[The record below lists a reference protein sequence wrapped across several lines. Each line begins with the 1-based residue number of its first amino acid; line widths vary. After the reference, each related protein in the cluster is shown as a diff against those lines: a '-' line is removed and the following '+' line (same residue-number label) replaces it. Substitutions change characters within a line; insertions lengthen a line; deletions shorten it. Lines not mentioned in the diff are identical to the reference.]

1 MTNPKS
7 PSRRRFL
14 GASAAALGAA
24 ALPGG
29 AFLASAAGQRAVPPL
44 PLGEL
49 TPPGNPGEDYWWKV
63 RSQFNVVDGMAFM
76 NNGTLGPSPR
86 IVADEEARI
95 YAEIAADPTN
105 GYRRDELHER
115 RKTLASF
122 IGAAPDE
129 VAYTR
134 STTEG
139 MNIFGR
145 GLDWR
150 EGDEV
155 LMCTHEHSGGIEPYI
170 HAQERYGAVIKWVD
184 VPVPP
189 ESREQIVSIYEKA
202 VGPRTRAI
210 MVSHLTYVTGLLMP
224 VKELTDLCR
233 RKNLLLSVD
242 GAHPLG
248 MIALDMGAMGCH
260 HYAGAGQKWLMAG
273 TGTGLSYLRRDT
285 IGDVWPL
292 IGAGSYRED
301 GERRFYEDSRKFE
314 NTGQRHVPSAFALV
328 KSVEFQNVIGK
339 DLIEARVRML
349 SRRLRD
355 GLAEIPGVKLWT
367 AKSDELAAGLT
378 LFSVRDLPMGNVQ
391 QAVLDRDRVFIR
403 TMSTGNL
410 NAVRASTHLYNMPHE
425 VDRLLSSVRHIAE
438 NPTSY
443 M

>member
-1 MTNPKS
+1 MTNLQS
-7 PSRRRFL
+7 FSRRRFL
-14 GASAAALGAA
+14 GASAAAFGAA

-29 AFLASAAGQRAVPPL
+29 AREASAAQRAVPPL
-44 PLGEL
+44 PLAEL
-49 TPPGNPGEDYWWKV
+49 TPPANPGEDYWWKV

-86 IVADEEARI
+86 LVADEEARI

-105 GYRRDELHER
+105 GYRRAELHEHR
-115 RKTLASF
+115 RTLASF
-122 IGAAPDE
+122 IGAEPDE
-129 VAYTR
+129 VTYTR

-155 LMCTHEHSGGIEPYI
+155 LMCTHEHNGGIEPYI
-170 HAQERYGAVIKWVD
+170 HARERYGVVIKWVD

-189 ESREQIVSIYEKA
+189 ESRDQIVSIYEKA

-224 VKELTDLCR
+224 IRELTELCT
-233 RKNLLLSVD
+233 RKNLLLTVD

-248 MIALDMGAMGCH
+248 MIPLDMREMGCH

-273 TGTGLSYLRRDT
+273 TGTGLSYIRRDT

-314 NTGQRHVPSAFALV
+314 NAGQRHVPSAFALV

-349 SRRLRD
+349 SRRLRE

-367 AKSDELAAGLT
+367 AAADDLAAGLT
-378 LFSVRDLPMGNVQ
+378 LFSVHDLPMDNVQ
-391 QAVLDRDRVFIR
+391 QAILKRDRVFIR
-403 TMSTGNL
+403 TMGTGNL

-425 VDRLLSSVRHIAE
+425 VDRLLAGVRHLAE
-438 NPTSY
+438 NPSSY

>member
-1 MTNPKS
+1 MTTSKL
-7 PSRRRFL
+7 SRRGFL
-14 GASAAALGAA
+14 GTSAAALGAA
-24 ALPGG
+24 ALP
-29 AFLASAAGQRAVPPL
+29 AHALSAQRAVPPL
-44 PLGEL
+44 PLTDL
-49 TPPGNPGEDYWWKV
+49 VPPTNPGEEYWWKV

-76 NNGTLGPSPR
+76 NNGTLGPNPR
-86 IVADEEARI
+86 VVADEEARV

-105 GYRRDELHER
+105 GYRRAELHEHR
-115 RKTLASF
+115 QTLASF
-122 IGAAPDE
+122 IGAEPDE
-129 VAYTR
+129 VTYTR

-155 LMCTHEHSGGIEPYI
+155 LMCTHEHNGGIEPYI
-170 HAQERYGAVIKWVD
+170 HAQERYGVVIEWVD
-184 VPVPP
+184 VPSPP

-202 VGPRTRAI
+202 IGPRTRAI

-224 VKELTDLCR
+224 IRELSALCAE
-233 RKNLLLSVD
+233 KNILLSVD

-248 MIALDMGAMGCH
+248 MIALDMHSAGCH

-273 TGTGLSYLRRDT
+273 TGTGLSYIRRDT

-314 NTGQRHVPSAFALV
+314 NTGQRHVPSAFAMV

-339 DLIEARVRML
+339 DRIEARVQML
-349 SRRLRD
+349 SRRLRE

-367 AKSDELAAGLT
+367 SSSDELAAGLT
-378 LFSVRDLPMGNVQ
+378 LFSVHDLPMENVQ
-391 QAVLDRDRVFIR
+391 QAILDHDRVFIR
-403 TMSTGNL
+403 TMGTGNL
-410 NAVRASTHLYNMPHE
+410 NAVRASTHIYNMPHE
-425 VDRLLSSVRHIAE
+425 VDRLLAGVRRIAA
-438 NPTSY
+438 NPTAY

>member
-1 MTNPKS
+1 MTDRTL
-7 PSRRRFL
+7 SRRRFL
-14 GASAAALGAA
+14 GVSAAALGAQALSGGVGA
-24 ALPGG
+24 AP
-29 AFLASAAGQRAVPPL
+29 AGQRAFPPL
-44 PLGEL
+44 PLDDL
-49 TPPGNPGEDYWWKV
+49 VPPADPGEDFWWKV

-86 IVADEEARI
+86 VVADEEARI

-105 GYRRDELHER
+105 GYRRAELHER
-115 RKTLASF
+115 RQTLASF
-122 IGAAPDE
+122 IGAEPDE
-129 VAYTR
+129 VTYTR

-150 EGDEV
+150 AGDEV
-155 LMCTHEHSGGIEPYI
+155 VMCTHEHNGGIEPYI
-170 HAQERYGAVIKWVD
+170 HARDRYGVVIKWVD
-184 VPVPP
+184 VPAPP
-189 ESREQIVSIYEKA
+189 ESADQILSIYEKA
-202 VGPRTRAI
+202 IGPRTRAI
-210 MVSHLTYVTGLLMP
+210 MVSHITYVTGLLMP
-224 VKELTDLCR
+224 IRELTELCI
-233 RKNLLLSVD
+233 RKNLMLSVD

-248 MIALDMGAMGCH
+248 MIALDMKTMGCH

-292 IGAGSYRED
+292 IGAGSYRRD

-339 DLIEARVRML
+339 DLIEKRVRML

-355 GLAEIPGVKLWT
+355 GLREIPGVRLWT
-367 AKSDELAAGLT
+367 ATGDDLAAGLT
-378 LFSVRDLPMGNVQ
+378 LFSIHDLPMENVQ
-391 QAVLDRDRVFIR
+391 QAILDRDRVFIR
-403 TMSTGNL
+403 TMGTGNL

-425 VDRLLSSVRHIAE
+425 VDRLLSSVRHLAA
-438 NPTSY
+438 NPTDY
-443 M
+443 L

>member
-1 MTNPKS
+1 MTS
-7 PSRRRFL
+7 SSRFTRRSFL
-14 GASAAALGAA
+14 GASAAFGAA
-24 ALPGG
+24 AWPMR
-29 AFLASAAGQRAVPPL
+29 AHAATAGQRAVPPL
-44 PLGEL
+44 PLTEL
-49 TPPGNPGEDYWWKV
+49 IPPASPDEDYWWKV

-105 GYRRDELHER
+105 GYRRAELHEKR
-115 RKTLASF
+115 ETLAAF
-122 IGAAPDE
+122 IGAEPDE
-129 VAYTR
+129 VTYTR

-155 LMCTHEHSGGIEPYI
+155 LMCTHEHNGGIEPYI
-170 HAQERYGAVIKWVD
+170 HAQERYGVVIRWVD
-184 VPVPP
+184 VPSPP
-189 ESREQIVSIYEKA
+189 EGVDQIVSIYEEA
-202 VGPRTRAI
+202 ITPRTRAL
-210 MVSHLTYVTGLLMP
+210 MVSHMTYVTGLVMP
-224 VKELTDLCR
+224 VRELADLCAR
-233 RKNLLLSVD
+233 RGLLLTVD

-248 MIALDMGAMGCH
+248 MMALDMRQLNCH

-273 TGTGLSYLRRDT
+273 TGTGVSYIRRDT

-292 IGAGSYRED
+292 IGAGTYRVD
-301 GERRFYEDSRKFE
+301 GERRFREDSRKFE
-314 NTGQRHVPSAFALV
+314 NTGQRHVPSQYALV

-367 AKSDELAAGLT
+367 SDDDVLAAGLT
-378 LFSVRDLPMGNVQ
+378 LFSVHDLPMENVQ
-391 QAVLDRDRVFIR
+391 QAILNRDRVFIR
-403 TMSTGNL
+403 TMGTGNL
-410 NAVRASTHLYNMPHE
+410 NAVRASTHIYNMPHE
-425 VDRLLSSVRHIAE
+425 VDRLLDSVRHIAA
-438 NPTSY
+438 NPATF